1 MPASHPSATEAAEM
15 KGRGAELS
23 SPGEQGETG
32 DISWA
37 PASGPLLRACPLGG
51 AAAGPDA
58 PLLEEDIPTVSACQV
73 PEDGGIWFGEGG
85 SQHGPKCHTTARTQT

>member
-1 MPASHPSATEAAEM
+1 MGKEDDDFTSSATEAAEM

-32 DISWA
+32 RISWA
-37 PASGPLLRACPLGG
+37 PASGPLLGACPLGG

-58 PLLEEDIPTVSACQV
+58 PPLEEDIPTVSVC
-73 PEDGGIWFGEGG
+73 
-85 SQHGPKCHTTARTQT
+85 

>member
-1 MPASHPSATEAAEM
+1 MTTSHPSATEATEM

-32 DISWA
+32 RISWA
-37 PASGPLLRACPLGG
+37 PTSGPLLGACPLGG

-58 PLLEEDIPTVSACQV
+58 PPLEEDIPTVSVC
-73 PEDGGIWFGEGG
+73 
-85 SQHGPKCHTTARTQT
+85 